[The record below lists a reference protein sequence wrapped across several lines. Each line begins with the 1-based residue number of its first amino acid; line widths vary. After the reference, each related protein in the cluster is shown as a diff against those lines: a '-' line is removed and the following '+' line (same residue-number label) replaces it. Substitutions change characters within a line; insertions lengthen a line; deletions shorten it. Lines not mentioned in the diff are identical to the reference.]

1 VFDTRPVTIAQ
12 GLLVIAVGIA
22 GFAVIEVEKWLRQ
35 RLAWVHR

>member
-22 GFAVIEVEKWLRQ
+22 GFAVIEVENWLRQ